1 MVIYYMRNKK
11 IYKKFRC
18 KKIKQ
23 NVKLPTTG
31 LIPDPTIGKNYP
43 IDIISTEKYLE
54 NRSICLIEEQLRISE
69 LYCI

>member
-43 IDIISTEKYLE
+43 IDIISTE
-54 NRSICLIEEQLRISE
+54 
-69 LYCI
+69 